1 MTPARRFF
9 ALLVGGL
16 GLIIGASL
24 HARAQAAAIQPVA
37 AQPDAGQGQDQA
49 PNRREFM
56 LTARD
61 YRFSPDRIEVGQDD
75 LVKLT
80 VQSTDV
86 AYSLTIDA
94 YRVSRRVPA
103 GGSTTL
109 EFRADQAGT
118 FDFYSNMTNDPRH
131 GQMKGQLVVRPR

>member
-1 MTPARRFF
+1 MTPTRRTF

-24 HARAQAAAIQPVA
+24 HARAQAASIQPVSA
-37 AQPDAGQGQDQA
+37 RPGADQDQA
-49 PNRREFM
+49 PNRREFT

-61 YRFSPDRIEVGQDD
+61 YHYSPDRIEVGQDD

-80 VQSTDV
+80 VQSADV
-86 AYSLTIDA
+86 AYSLTIKE

-103 GGSTTL
+103 GGSTTI

-118 FDFYSNMTNDPRH
+118 FAFYSDMTSDPRH
-131 GQMKGQLVVRPR
+131 AQMRGQLVV